1 MLRPKGGQI
10 VNASLPPALL
20 QYMADLK
27 AHDVEMIGASLAEDV
42 QLVTPAKTMDKPM
55 ILQFL
60 ATLYHGFP
68 DWSYD
73 HDEPELLEDGFF
85 CALAA
90 GWHTGPLALIQ
101 WRLLE
106 NR

>member
-73 HDEPELLEDGFF
+73 HDEPELLVDGFF
-85 CALAA
+85 VLWRQ
-90 GWHTGPLALIQ
+90 GGIQ
-101 WRLLE
+101 VHWL
-106 NR
+106 